1 MLDFCLRIIKPCWCL
16 FGGIDRTRVS
26 WFVVCFLLFLF
37 KSLFWNMRDI
47 HLRAAAA
54 SFLSHDQTRVL
65 LLDEIFTGC
74 KIKVS
79 SGLSIVCFCLRKLKR
94 LIAVQGRGWMSWWLC
109 HAVVL
114 QDGGIHPRLV
124 EVCLEAPQDSLMRHS
139 HRAVASSSPSSS
151 SADFFTPRQ
160 LRLCL
165 LAQNPPL
172 PRGVCT
178 PIALAGTSTCSLPL
192 TSPSFPL
199 FPSTPPPHT
208 HTHLLL

>member
-1 MLDFCLRIIKPCWCL
+1 MRFLQGVKSKCLLASASCVSASESSNVSLLCKDVAGCR
-16 FGGIDRTRVS
+16 GGSDVGP
-26 WFVVCFLLFLF
+26 
-37 KSLFWNMRDI
+37 
-47 HLRAAAA
+47 
-54 SFLSHDQTRVL
+54 LSAR
-65 LLDEIFTGC
+65 
-74 KIKVS
+74 
-79 SGLSIVCFCLRKLKR
+79 
-94 LIAVQGRGWMSWWLC
+94 LC

-124 EVCLEAPQDSLMRHS
+124 EVCLEASQDSLMRHS

-199 FPSTPPPHT
+199 FPSTPHTHT

>member
-1 MLDFCLRIIKPCWCL
+1 MRFLQGVKSKCLLASASCVSASESSNVSLLCKDVAGCR
-16 FGGIDRTRVS
+16 GGSDVGP
-26 WFVVCFLLFLF
+26 
-37 KSLFWNMRDI
+37 
-47 HLRAAAA
+47 
-54 SFLSHDQTRVL
+54 LSAR
-65 LLDEIFTGC
+65 
-74 KIKVS
+74 
-79 SGLSIVCFCLRKLKR
+79 
-94 LIAVQGRGWMSWWLC
+94 LC

-172 PRGVCT
+172 PRGVV
-178 PIALAGTSTCSLPL
+178 PPSLLLALPL
-192 TSPSFPL
+192 VLFLSLLHPSLCFL
-199 FPSTPPPHT
+199 PPPTHT
-208 HTHLLL
+208 HTPPSLTSFLLPCLLPCLHSASRPRSLPQPPPTASSHHSQHHAEGRKGLSPSQ

>member
-16 FGGIDRTRVS
+16 FGGIDGTRVS

-124 EVCLEAPQDSLMRHS
+124 EVCLRILSCVILTEPWL
-139 HRAVASSSPSSS
+139 
-151 SADFFTPRQ
+151 
-160 LRLCL
+160 
-165 LAQNPPL
+165 PP
-172 PRGVCT
+172 
-178 PIALAGTSTCSLPL
+178 
-192 TSPSFPL
+192 
-199 FPSTPPPHT
+199 PPPHPPLT
-208 HTHLLL
+208 FSHLDSSGFAC

>member
-16 FGGIDRTRVS
+16 FGGIDGTRVS

-94 LIAVQGRGWMSWWLC
+94 LIAVQGRGWMSWWKRCRSTLC
-109 HAVVL
+109 EAL
-114 QDGGIHPRLV
+114 PR
-124 EVCLEAPQDSLMRHS
+124 C
-139 HRAVASSSPSSS
+139 RAAGW
-151 SADFFTPRQ
+151 R
-160 LRLCL
+160 
-165 LAQNPPL
+165 NPPSV
-172 PRGVCT
+172 G
-178 PIALAGTSTCSLPL
+178 GSLPGG
-192 TSPSFPL
+192 SSGFSHASFPQSRG
-199 FPSTPPPHT
+199 F
-208 HTHLLL
+208 LLPLLILL